1 MKRILVVLCFLFLSL
16 GVFAQTR
23 FSSANEYFDEIKKID
38 TQISTFELQKENEI
52 ADVTKK
58 LNEEKIEQ
66 QQNVENLTKLT
77 TERAAAFEERKRNE
91 KAKIEQAY
99 ETKIKSEIAKIENK
113 YKTLIDNETR
123 NKQSIIDELT
133 KTTFCIPSSD
143 VVLSIG
149 DFNVEAN
156 PMHFPMTI
164 TSRKTE
170 LNYQYNGQLT
180 LENEADIETEA
191 NTIIKEKDTYYANI
205 YYKVV
210 QNGSEFNKKITTI
223 LIKSPNNAVIRTI
236 YVDAFE
242 NNKGFTVDEENS
254 VQPTN
259 LENEQKTWESTK
271 EEQKN
276 VTKAEVVKPK
286 EPEKIQVWQ
295 DNLGDEV
302 CKGMGFSFLGLGAGF
317 VGLDY
322 LIFEEPDAL
331 AYVGYSFMG
340 IGGVLAIIGLCIPDG
355 YYETQYVSSIAND
368 PVLKNV
374 NFQTTGLTTSVSYKF
389 SW

>member
-1 MKRILVVLCFLFLSL
+1 MKKAVFFIIFFFITI
-16 GVFAQTR
+16 GIFAQAR
-23 FSSANEYFDEIKKID
+23 FSSAKEYFDEIKNFD
-38 TQISTFELQKENEI
+38 VQIKNYELQEETEI
-52 ADVTKK
+52 AIVTEK
-58 LNEEKIEQ
+58 LNAEKLQQ
-66 QQNVENLTKLT
+66 QQNVENLTKKT
-77 TERAAAFEERKRNE
+77 TERAADFEERKKNE
-91 KAKIEQAY
+91 KAKIEQDY

-113 YKTLIDNETR
+113 YNTLIDNEKR
-123 NKQSIIDELT
+123 NKQSIIDELAMT
-133 KTTFCIPSSD
+133 EFCIASSD

-149 DFNVEAN
+149 DFNVEAD

-191 NTIIKEKDTYYANI
+191 NTIIAEKDTYYANI
-205 YYKVV
+205 YYVVV
-210 QNGSEFNKKITTI
+210 QNGSEFNKKITKI
-223 LIKSPNNAVIRTI
+223 IIKSPNNAVIRTI

-242 NNKGFTVDEENS
+242 NNKGFTVDEENA

-259 LENEQKTWESTK
+259 LENEQKLWESTK

>member
-1 MKRILVVLCFLFLSL
+1 MKKTVFFIIFFFITV
-16 GVFAQTR
+16 GIFAQAR
-23 FSSANEYFDEIKKID
+23 FSSAKEYFDEIKNFD
-38 TQISTFELQKENEI
+38 VQIKNYELQEEKKI
-52 ADVTKK
+52 ANVTEK
-58 LNEEKIEQ
+58 LNAEKLQQ
-66 QQNVENLTKLT
+66 QQNVEKLEKAT
-77 TERAAAFEERKRNE
+77 TERQAAFEERKKNE
-91 KAKIEQAY
+91 KAKIEQVY
-99 ETKIKSEIAKIENK
+99 ENQIKNEQAIINSK
-113 YKTLIDNETR
+113 YKSLIDQEKLNKESLIKELIET
-123 NKQSIIDELT
+123 E
-133 KTTFCIPSSD
+133 FCITTPD

-149 DFNVEAN
+149 DFDVEAD
-156 PMHFPMTI
+156 PMYFPI
-164 TSRKTE
+164 TVTSKKSE
-170 LNYQYNGQLT
+170 LNYQYKGKIL
-180 LENEADIETEA
+180 LEDADIEKEA
-191 NTIIKEKDTYYANI
+191 NTIIAEKETYYANI

-242 NNKGFTVDEENS
+242 NNKGFTVDEENA

-259 LENEQKTWESTK
+259 LEN
-271 EEQKN
+271 EQKN

-286 EPEKIQVWQ
+286 EPEKIQVWH
-295 DNLGDEV
+295 DNLGDEI

-322 LIFEEPDAL
+322 LIFEEPDVL
-331 AYVGYSFMG
+331 AYVGYGFMG

>member
-1 MKRILVVLCFLFLSL
+1 MKKTVFFIIFFFITI
-16 GVFAQTR
+16 GIFAQAR
-23 FSSANEYFDEIKKID
+23 FSSAKEYFDEIKNFD
-38 TQISTFELQKENEI
+38 VQIKNYELQEETEI
-52 ADVTKK
+52 AIVTEK
-58 LNEEKIEQ
+58 LNAEKLQQ
-66 QQNVENLTKLT
+66 QQNVEKLEKAT
-77 TERAAAFEERKRNE
+77 TEKQAAFEERKKNE
-91 KAKIEQAY
+91 KAKIEQVY
-99 ETKIKSEIAKIENK
+99 ETKIKTEQAIINNK
-113 YKTLIDNETR
+113 YKSLIDQEKLNKESLIKELIET
-123 NKQSIIDELT
+123 E
-133 KTTFCIPSSD
+133 FCITTPD

-149 DFNVEAN
+149 DFDVEAD
-156 PMHFPMTI
+156 PMHFPI
-164 TSRKTE
+164 TVTSKKSE
-170 LNYQYNGQLT
+170 LNYQYKGKIF
-180 LENEADIETEA
+180 LEDADIEKEA
-191 NTIIKEKDTYYANI
+191 NTIIAEKEKYYANI

-259 LENEQKTWESTK
+259 LENEQKPWESTK

>member
-1 MKRILVVLCFLFLSL
+1 MKKAVFFIIFFFITI
-16 GVFAQTR
+16 GIFAQAR
-23 FSSANEYFDEIKKID
+23 FSSAKEYFEEIKKID
-38 TQISTFELQKENEI
+38 TQISTFELQKENEFAI
-52 ADVTKK
+52 VTKE

-66 QQNVENLTKLT
+66 QQNVENLTKKT
-77 TERAAAFEERKRNE
+77 TERAADFEERKKNE
-91 KAKIEQAY
+91 KAKIEQDY

-113 YKTLIDNETR
+113 YKTLIENEKR
-123 NKQSIIDELT
+123 NKQSIIDELAMT
-133 KTTFCIPSSD
+133 EFCIASSD

-149 DFNVEAN
+149 DFNVEAD

-191 NTIIKEKDTYYANI
+191 NTIIAEKDTYYANI

-210 QNGSEFNKKITTI
+210 QNGSEFNKKITKI

-242 NNKGFTVDEENS
+242 NNKGFTVDEENA

-259 LENEQKTWESTK
+259 LEN
-271 EEQKN
+271 EQKN

-286 EPEKIQVWQ
+286 ELEKIQVWQ

>member
-52 ADVTKK
+52 ADVTKE

-91 KAKIEQAY
+91 KAKIEQDY

-180 LENEADIETEA
+180 LENEADIEKEA
-191 NTIIKEKDTYYANI
+191 NTIIAEKEKYYANI

-210 QNGSEFNKKITTI
+210 QNGSEFNKKITKI

-259 LENEQKTWESTK
+259 LENEQKPWESTK

-286 EPEKIQVWQ
+286 EPEKIQVW
-295 DNLGDEV
+295 V
-302 CKGMGFSFLGLGAGF
+302 
-317 VGLDY
+317 
-322 LIFEEPDAL
+322 DA
-331 AYVGYSFMG
+331 YEGPIVMG
-340 IGGVLAIIGLCIPDG
+340 IGTAGLIYSLPAIVVGTLNDKPGLTISGIAAAGTGVICVLVGAFLDWGH
-355 YYETQYVSSIAND
+355 YETRYVSSIAND

>member
-1 MKRILVVLCFLFLSL
+1 MKKTVFFIIFFFITV
-16 GVFAQTR
+16 GIFAQAR
-23 FSSANEYFDEIKKID
+23 FSSAKEYFDEIKNFD
-38 TQISTFELQKENEI
+38 VQIKNYELQEEKEI
-52 ADVTKK
+52 AIVTEK
-58 LNEEKIEQ
+58 LNAEKLQQ
-66 QQNVENLTKLT
+66 QQNVEKLEKAT
-77 TERAAAFEERKRNE
+77 TERQAAFEERKKNE
-91 KAKIEQAY
+91 KAKIEQVY
-99 ETKIKSEIAKIENK
+99 ENQIKNEQAIINSK
-113 YKTLIDNETR
+113 YKSLIDQEKLNKESLIKELIET
-123 NKQSIIDELT
+123 E
-133 KTTFCIPSSD
+133 FCITTPD

-149 DFNVEAN
+149 DFDVEAD
-156 PMHFPMTI
+156 PMYFPI
-164 TSRKTE
+164 TVTSKKSE
-170 LNYQYNGQLT
+170 LNYQYKGKIL
-180 LENEADIETEA
+180 LEDADIEKEA
-191 NTIIKEKDTYYANI
+191 NTIIAEKETYYANI

-242 NNKGFTVDEENS
+242 NNKGFTVDEENA

-259 LENEQKTWESTK
+259 LEN
-271 EEQKN
+271 EQKN

-286 EPEKIQVWQ
+286 EPEKIQVWH
-295 DNLGDEV
+295 DNLGDEI

-322 LIFEEPDAL
+322 LIFEEPDVL
-331 AYVGYSFMG
+331 AYVGYGFMG

>member
-52 ADVTKK
+52 ADVTKE

-99 ETKIKSEIAKIENK
+99 ETKIKNEIAKIENK

-123 NKQSIIDELT
+123 KKQSIIDELT

-205 YYKVV
+205 YYEVV
-210 QNGSEFNKKITTI
+210 QNGSEFNKKITQI
-223 LIKSPNNAVIRTI
+223 IIKSPNNAVIRTI

-242 NNKGFTVDEENS
+242 NNKGFTVDEENA

-259 LENEQKTWESTK
+259 LENEQKPLESTK

-286 EPEKIQVWQ
+286 EPEKIQVWV
-295 DNLGDEV
+295 DDYLYDDLLRI
-302 CKGMGFSFLGLGAGF
+302 MGFSCVGVGAYCY
-317 VGLDY
+317 VLDY
-322 LIFEEPDAL
+322 LLANEPAFRYT
-331 AYVGYSFMG
+331 AYGLMG
-340 IGGVLAIIGLCIPDG
+340 VGGVLAIIGLCTNDG
-355 YYETQYVSSIAND
+355 HYETQYVSSIAND

>member
-1 MKRILVVLCFLFLSL
+1 MKKTVFFIIFFFITI
-16 GVFAQTR
+16 GIFAQAR
-23 FSSANEYFDEIKKID
+23 FSSAKEYFDEIKNFD
-38 TQISTFELQKENEI
+38 VQIKNYELQEETEI
-52 ADVTKK
+52 AIVTEE
-58 LNEEKIEQ
+58 LNAEKIQ
-66 QQNVENLTKLT
+66 QQQDVEKLEKAT
-77 TERAAAFEERKRNE
+77 TERQAAFEERKKNE
-91 KAKIEQAY
+91 KAKIEQGY
-99 ETKIKSEIAKIENK
+99 ENKIKAEQAIINSK
-113 YKTLIDNETR
+113 YKALIDQEKLNKESLIEELIET
-123 NKQSIIDELT
+123 E
-133 KTTFCIPSSD
+133 FCITAPD

-149 DFNVEAN
+149 DFDVEAD
-156 PMHFPMTI
+156 PMHFPI
-164 TSRKTE
+164 TVTSKKSE
-170 LNYQYNGQLT
+170 LNYQYKGKIT
-180 LENEADIETEA
+180 LEDADIEKEA
-191 NTIIKEKDTYYANI
+191 NTIIAEKEKYYANI

-210 QNGSEFNKKITTI
+210 QNGSEFNKKITKI

-236 YVDAFE
+236 YVDDFE
-242 NNKGFTVDEENS
+242 NNKGFTVDEENA

-259 LENEQKTWESTK
+259 LENEQKPWESTK

-286 EPEKIQVWQ
+286 EPEKIQFWH
-295 DNLGDEV
+295 DNLGDEL
-302 CKGMGFSFLGLGAGF
+302 CKGLGFAWLGLGAGF

>member
-1 MKRILVVLCFLFLSL
+1 MKKTVFFIILFFITV
-16 GVFAQTR
+16 GIFAQTR

-52 ADVTKK
+52 ADVTKE
-58 LNEEKIEQ
+58 LNEEKIEE

-91 KAKIEQAY
+91 KAKIEQDY

-149 DFNVEAN
+149 DFNVEAD
-156 PMHFPMTI
+156 PMYFPI
-164 TSRKTE
+164 TVTSKKSE
-170 LNYQYNGQLT
+170 LNYQYKGKIF
-180 LENEADIETEA
+180 LEDADIEKEA
-191 NTIIKEKDTYYANI
+191 NTIIAEKETYYANI

-236 YVDAFE
+236 DVDDFE
-242 NNKGFTVDEENS
+242 NNKGFTVDEENA

-259 LENEQKTWESTK
+259 LENEQKPLESTK

-286 EPEKIQVWQ
+286 EPEKIRVWV
-295 DNLGDEV
+295 DDGSDDIVNV
-302 CKGMGFSFLGLGAGF
+302 FGFLSLGLGAT
-317 VGLDY
+317 Y
-322 LIFEEPDAL
+322 LCTGYVLEDMSIL
-331 AYVGYSFMG
+331 RYVGYG
-340 IGGVLAIIGLCIPDG
+340 LTGVGGVLLIIGLCIPDG
-355 YYETQYVSSIAND
+355 YYETKYVSSIAND

>member
-1 MKRILVVLCFLFLSL
+1 MKKTVFFIILFFITV
-16 GVFAQTR
+16 GIFAQTR

-52 ADVTKK
+52 ADVTKE
-58 LNEEKIEQ
+58 LNDEKIEQ
-66 QQNVENLTKLT
+66 QQSVENLTKLT

-91 KAKIEQAY
+91 KAKIEQDY

-149 DFNVEAN
+149 NFNVEAD
-156 PMHFPMTI
+156 PMYFPI
-164 TSRKTE
+164 TVTSKKSE
-170 LNYQYNGQLT
+170 LNYQYKGKIF
-180 LENEADIETEA
+180 LEDADIEKEA
-191 NTIIKEKDTYYANI
+191 NTIIAEKETYYANI

-223 LIKSPNNAVIRTI
+223 HIKSPNNAVIRTI
-236 YVDAFE
+236 DVDDFE
-242 NNKGFTVDEENS
+242 NNKGFTVDEENA

-259 LENEQKTWESTK
+259 LENEQKPLESTK

-286 EPEKIQVWQ
+286 EPEKIRVWV
-295 DNLGDEV
+295 DDGSDDIVNV
-302 CKGMGFSFLGLGAGF
+302 FGFLSLGLGAT
-317 VGLDY
+317 Y
-322 LIFEEPDAL
+322 LCTGYVLEDMSIL
-331 AYVGYSFMG
+331 RYVGYG
-340 IGGVLAIIGLCIPDG
+340 LTGVGGVLLIIGLCIPDG
-355 YYETQYVSSIAND
+355 YYETRYVSSIAND